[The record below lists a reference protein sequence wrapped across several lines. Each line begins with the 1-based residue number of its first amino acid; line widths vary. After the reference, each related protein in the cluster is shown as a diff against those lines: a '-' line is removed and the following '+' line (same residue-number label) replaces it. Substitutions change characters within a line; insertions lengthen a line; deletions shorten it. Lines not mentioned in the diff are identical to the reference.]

1 VGKKEAAAKL
11 HELWNGKVEHYVST
25 KTRPNLF
32 GSEFA
37 FDSTGFE
44 STGSMAH
51 YAMDHASG
59 PGQQGLYTAEQAK
72 EFLEFQL
79 RLNLGDRGWLENT
92 YYQLGS
98 DYRGSLTYLLSY
110 MSQMGGWGVLDY
122 GLYFA
127 KDPTDYLRLGYA
139 SALSSWALVNSGTAE
154 SNYGFWWPGK
164 ENDGAAGGGFNPEP
178 MGNGWIRKAVPR
190 GAWYYSA
197 EQDVSYCGALRIH
210 ATIVTRDPIFGEIAY
225 GGVLTRK
232 TDTVSVIPRDGL
244 RSRFRVIRDDQ
255 RLHMELIGDGFAAGQ
270 PVTVNDKLTKIQF
283 TLENRVKAAHK
294 AQLCINGLAAGEYK
308 FTVDGQS
315 QTVRMPGDAAD
326 HWLELPVG
334 AGPTA
339 KVTIEK
345 AS

>member
-1 VGKKEAAAKL
+1 
-11 HELWNGKVEHYVST
+11 
-25 KTRPNLF
+25 
-32 GSEFA
+32 
-37 FDSTGFE
+37 
-44 STGSMAH
+44 
-51 YAMDHASG
+51 
-59 PGQQGLYTAEQAK
+59 
-72 EFLEFQL
+72 
-79 RLNLGDRGWLENT
+79 
-92 YYQLGS
+92 
-98 DYRGSLTYLLSY
+98 
-110 MSQMGGWGVLDY
+110 
-122 GLYFA
+122 
-127 KDPTDYLRLGYA
+127 
-139 SALSSWALVNSGTAE
+139 
-154 SNYGFWWPGK
+154 
-164 ENDGAAGGGFNPEP
+164 

-244 RSRFRVIRDDQ
+244 RTRFRVIRDDQ
-255 RLHMELIGDGFAAGQ
+255 RLHMELIGAGFAAGQ
-270 PVTVNDKLTKIQF
+270 TVVVNDKLTRMQF
-283 TLENRVKAAHK
+283 TLENPVKASHK
-294 AQLCINGLAAGEYK
+294 AQLCINGLAAGDYK
-308 FTVDGQS
+308 ITVDGKS